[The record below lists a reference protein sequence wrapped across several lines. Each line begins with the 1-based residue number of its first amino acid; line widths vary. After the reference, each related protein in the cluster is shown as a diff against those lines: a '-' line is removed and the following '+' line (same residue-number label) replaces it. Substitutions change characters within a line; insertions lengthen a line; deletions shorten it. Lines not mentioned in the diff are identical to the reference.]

1 MSVSHLVI
9 LGIFQTFSLLLYLL
23 QWSMIR
29 DLVASMTQKA
39 QMIAFLAIKSFSI
52 EVCAFFKIQC
62 YCTLHRQ
69 QYSIN
74 ILFFNGRTPGILK
87 FLGQGLNLSHN
98 GDLHCSCG
106 NAGSCNPLCQ
116 AGYHTHASTAVKAT
130 TVRFLTHCTTAGT
143 RNNFYMHWETKNSHD
158 SLYCDIRYTAM
169 VWNQTDN
176 ISEVCL

>member
-1 MSVSHLVI
+1 MSKSILAQFFPIAVVDFMSVSHLVI

-62 YCTLHRQ
+62 YCTLNRL

-74 ILFFNGRTPGILK
+74 ILFFMAK
-87 FLGQGLNLSHN
+87 
-98 GDLHCSCG
+98 
-106 NAGSCNPLCQ
+106 PL
-116 AGYHTHASTAVKAT
+116 AY
-130 TVRFLTHCTTAGT
+130 
-143 RNNFYMHWETKNSHD
+143 
-158 SLYCDIRYTAM
+158 
-169 VWNQTDN
+169 
-176 ISEVCL
+176 